1 MFNILQDITSI
12 DKNFTFGSG
21 VYEIVDGVLTIQRRC
36 PRTGLPLKPD
46 EVVSHYA
53 KYFKEDVS
61 KVVVLTY
68 CDGYYKFDTAWVKAE
83 NMTRFRFNANNTN
96 QISYRESDGTYY
108 AYPIFSSK
116 KIAINTFK
124 EQMTGLAKQLNID
137 AILVRYIE
145 GERVTVVK
153 YRGNKQ

>member
-1 MFNILQDITSI
+1 M
-12 DKNFTFGSG
+12 
-21 VYEIVDGVLTIQRRC
+21 LTIQRRC

-46 EVVSHYA
+46 EVVSPYA

-68 CDGYYKFDTAWVKAE
+68 CDGYYKLDTAWVKAE
-83 NMTRFRFNANNTN
+83 NMGHFRFNINNMN
-96 QISYRESDGTYY
+96 QMSYRENDGTYY
-108 AYPIFSSK
+108 VYPTFCVK

-124 EQMTGLAKQLNID
+124 EQMTGLAKQLDID